1 MFPWP
6 VISSSINSLKWTS
19 TPTRRTRYA
28 RPPLSCFQAKT
39 WLMDRTRQASSEVQ
53 NLPFTF
59 MSGCW
64 SQTQP
69 KALALLWLVRWRNI
83 VHISI
88 RIHCQHGSGTSMT
101 DRDRVQRASFSLPAS
116 FAFIRT
122 CQAIELFRSTDHSL
136 LSNQVTSI
144 SHPIHRFV
152 FYLFQEHAK
161 VRIDLLVNQANW
173 PPPIISFSSSLELFW
188 IYLLIVK

>member
-1 MFPWP
+1 MAH
-6 VISSSINSLKWTS
+6 SLVLTQRLGLYS
-19 TPTRRTRYA
+19 YTIAEP
-28 RPPLSCFQAKT
+28 CH
-39 WLMDRTRQASSEVQ
+39 
-53 NLPFTF
+53 TF
-59 MSGCW
+59 VRSL
-64 SQTQP
+64 
-69 KALALLWLVRWRNI
+69 KALALLWLVRWRNT
-83 VHISI
+83 VHIST

-101 DRDRVQRASFSLPAS
+101 DRDRMQRASFSLPAS

-122 CQAIELFRSTDHSL
+122 CRAIELFRSTDHSL

-161 VRIDLLVNQANW
+161 VRIDQLVNQANW
-173 PPPIISFSSSLELFW
+173 PPPIISFSSSLELIW